1 MRTVLHVGCGRTP
14 LAAYTSRFPADQWR
28 EIRLDID
35 AAAAPDI
42 VADMRDMSMVASG
55 SVDALFSANNLEHV
69 HFCEVPTVVSE
80 FARVIKDGGFAV
92 ITVPDLQAIAR
103 LVADDRL
110 TDAAYMSQAG
120 PIRAMDMLFG
130 LQSEIGLGKVF
141 MAHKCGF
148 TLSVLL
154 EALAANGFA
163 RAGGL
168 SRPALFDLWAIACK
182 GWMAD
187 EDLQALASIYLPAGP

>member
-1 MRTVLHVGCGRTP
+1 MKTVLHVGCGRTP
-14 LAAYTSRFPADQWR
+14 ITAYTTRFPAGEWR

-35 AAAAPDI
+35 AAAEPDI
-42 VADMRDMSMVASG
+42 VADMRDMVAVATG

-69 HFCEVPTVVSE
+69 HFCEVAGVVRE
-80 FARVIKDGGFAV
+80 FARVVRDGGFAV

-110 TDAAYMSQAG
+110 TDTAYMSQMG

-130 LQSEIGLGKVF
+130 LQSEIGRGNVF

-154 EALAANGFA
+154 EALAANGFS

-168 SRPALFDLWAIACK
+168 GRPDHFDLWAIACK
-182 GWMAD
+182 GWMPD
-187 EDLQALASIYLPAGP
+187 EELQALANIHLPAGP